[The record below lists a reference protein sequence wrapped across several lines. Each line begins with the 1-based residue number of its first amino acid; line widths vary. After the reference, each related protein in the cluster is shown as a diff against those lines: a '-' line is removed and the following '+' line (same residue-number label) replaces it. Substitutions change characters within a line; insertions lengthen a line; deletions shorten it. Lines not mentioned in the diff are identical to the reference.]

1 MTGYSSQPISQ
12 QAAKELLALDL
23 GDKVFLSREKIAQ
36 WYDAWDGK
44 CYVSFSGGKDSTV
57 LAYLAAKELSRYRTP
72 IYPLTLVFVNTGLE
86 YPEIQ
91 HFVNDY
97 AVWLQKQFPR
107 IDVQLVRLRPKMN
120 IRQVLTRYGYPVI
133 GKKQARFIR
142 DLQNAHGQN
151 DATVNLHLTGYNRQ
165 GVYCS
170 TMKLADKWHYLK
182 DAPFHIS
189 EQCCDVM
196 KKAPAKQ
203 LEAVSGCVPFT
214 AMMASESQQRE
225 KEWKRTGCNAFDGK
239 RPMSKPMSFWTDQ
252 DVLAFLKG
260 ENIPYCSV
268 YGDIVASDGEN
279 DYPSTLIEKPLHCTG
294 CQRTGCMFCGFGAHL
309 EKGENR
315 FERMK
320 HTHPK
325 HYEFCIGGGEFDPAD
340 GLWKPNEKGLGYGR
354 VLDFIGVRY

>member
-1 MTGYSSQPISQ
+1 MADNKHTKGDLQQMQAVPLAGKILMTKRRI
-12 QAAKELLALDL
+12 
-23 GDKVFLSREKIAQ
+23 RE
-36 WYDAWDGK
+36 WYDYFDGQV
-44 CYVSFSGGKDSTV
+44 YVSFSGGKDSTV
-57 LAYLAAKELSRYRTP
+57 LKHIVDSMYSDVPA
-72 IYPLTLVFVNTGLE
+72 VFVNTGLE

-91 HFVNDY
+91 RFVREVKAGKYDCFND
-97 AVWLQKQFPR
+97 
-107 IDVQLVRLRPKMN
+107 DVDILRPEMRFDEV
-120 IRQVLTRYGYPVI
+120 IRKYGYPVI

-170 TMKLADKWHYLK
+170 TMRLADKWHYLK

-196 KKAPAKQ
+196 KKTPAKRYD
-203 LEAVSGCVPFT
+203 AASGCVPFT

-239 RPMSKPMSFWTDQ
+239 RPMSKPMSFWTEQ
-252 DVLAFLKG
+252 DVLAFLKD

-268 YGDIVASDGEN
+268 YGDIEASDGEN
-279 DYPSTLIEKPLHCTG
+279 DYASTLIEKPLRCTG

-320 HTHPK
+320 RTHPK
-325 HYEFCIGGGEFDPAD
+325 HYDFCIGGGAYDPAD

-354 VLDFIGVRY
+354 VLDYIGVRY

>member
-1 MTGYSSQPISQ
+1 MTGYGNQPISQ

-23 GDKVFLSREKIAQ
+23 GDKVFLSREKIEQ

-57 LAYLAAKELSRYRTP
+57 LAYLAAQELSRYRTP

-107 IDVQLVRLRPKMN
+107 IDVQLVRLRPKLN
-120 IRQVLTRYGYPVI
+120 IRQVIAKYGYSII
-133 GKKQARFIR
+133 GKDVAHRIETARR
-142 DLQNAHGQN
+142 SPDS
-151 DATVNLHLTGYNRQ
+151 R
-165 GVYCS
+165 S
-170 TMKLADKWHYLK
+170 MKLLRGEVLRTDGGKSIYNCEKWEYLLS
-182 DAPFHIS
+182 APFLIS
-189 EQCCDVM
+189 DKCCGIM
-196 KKAPAKQ
+196 KKSPAKSY
-203 LEAVSGCVPFT
+203 EHRADAKPT
-214 AMMASESQQRE
+214 MATMAEESLLRMQKWRE
-225 KEWKRTGCNAFDGK
+225 TGCNAFDGK

-252 DVLAFLKG
+252 DVLAFLKDK
-260 ENIPYCSV
+260 NIPYCSV
-268 YGDIVASDGEN
+268 YGDIVASDGDN

-294 CQRTGCMFCGFGAHL
+294 CQRTGCMFCAFGAHL

-325 HYEFCIGGGEFDPAD
+325 HYDFCIGGGEWDTD

>member
-1 MTGYSSQPISQ
+1 MTGYGNQPISQ

-36 WYDAWDGK
+36 WYSAWDGK
-44 CYVSFSGGKDSTV
+44 CYVSFSGGKDSTA
-57 LAYLAAKELSRYRTP
+57 LAYLAAQELSRYRTP

-97 AVWLQKQFPR
+97 AEWLQKQFPR
-107 IDVQLVRLRPKMN
+107 IEVQLVRLRPKLN

-151 DATVNLHLTGYNRQ
+151 DATVNLHLTGYNRAGQ
-165 GVYCS
+165 YCP
-170 TMKLADKWHYLK
+170 TMKLADKWQFLRE
-182 DAPFHIS
+182 APFKIS

-196 KKAPAKQ
+196 KKAPAKRYN
-203 LEAVSGCVPFT
+203 AVSGCVPFA

-239 RPMSKPMSFWTDQ
+239 RPMSKPLSFWTEQ
-252 DVLAFLKG
+252 DVLHDLRD

-325 HYEFCIGGGEFDPAD
+325 HYDFCIGGGEFDPTD